1 MMKSPKYTLS
11 IATISCVAAMLI
23 AVPTAEAC
31 GPIFP
36 ITPKPKF
43 FTSKTDGNDVRSFE
57 REENLRLWQQLTSP
71 EIPTADIAKVLY
83 GDVVMRYDELDK
95 DILPGNR
102 FLAYIRNT
110 NDREIVQ
117 FLFIAKKLEYERKEV
132 ASPWY
137 YPEKRYG
144 TTGDFTYIIEWC
156 KSYPGSRLKD
166 RYALQLIRAQFAA
179 RDYAGCVESYDEYFR
194 DFPDS
199 NLLKRMAMKY
209 VAGCWSR
216 LGDVD
221 KANRFFANSGDFL
234 SIVHPDAVAYM
245 AERNPDCPELMAHI
259 QHCSTDSARFCAI
272 KPVAQKVLRGKK
284 AHYRGDWEFYLAYE
298 AGEFHSDY
306 ATASLHIARALR
318 SQFSSPDFRD
328 HARAYRMK
336 VDAALGR
343 CGTLLSDLRW
353 IEGKMNTMAV
363 DATEWNYM
371 LKNIVYANWIPTLW
385 RQKNYATAILL
396 CSYAD
401 NLFAA
406 RQRHTYWLLDDTWQH
421 YLTHM
426 KLSFTIDEIRNS
438 TEYFNAIDYCEPSFR
453 IMNTLTSSQLIAV
466 KRTIAADSPLYRHL
480 KLYART
486 DAPYIDEIIGTL
498 ALREE
503 RYALAA
509 NYLARVPLNYL
520 ATTNIYK
527 VGIMNGN
534 PFSAFPRHWH
544 DFDSIASPLRA
555 KYHFACR
562 MLHYQKL
569 MRHGKTPD
577 ERGIARLKYAIARRN
592 SFEDCWW
599 LTQYWRGCVTWLFQP
614 WVDNCGNPL
623 FDYQIPGF
631 PELYDYETT
640 VGCDATEAVFD
651 REVKAAL
658 AMLTTDAARAEAEYL
673 LFHLKTVIARYPHT
687 PTAHAVKSS
696 CDRWRLW
703 L

>member
-1 MMKSPKYTLS
+1 MMKLPKFTLS
-11 IATISCVAAMLI
+11 IATISCMAAMLI

-31 GPIFP
+31 GPFFP
-36 ITPKPKF
+36 VIPTPKF
-43 FTSKTDGNDVRSFE
+43 FTSKTDGNDVHSFE

-71 EIPTADIAKVLY
+71 AIPTADIAKVLY
-83 GDVVMRYDELDK
+83 DASYGYLSNKTDNL
-95 DILPGNR
+95 

-110 NDREIVQ
+110 NDIEIEY
-117 FLFIAKKLEYERKEV
+117 FLYTAKKLEHKRKEV

-137 YPEKRYG
+137 YPESRYG
-144 TTGDFTYIIEWC
+144 ITGDFTDIIEWC

-194 DFPDS
+194 DFPES

-221 KANRFFANSGDFL
+221 KANRFFANSGDFQ

-272 KPVAQKVLRGKK
+272 KPVAQKVMRDKK
-284 AHYRGDWEFYLAYE
+284 TQYRGDWEFFLAYE

-306 ATASLHIARALR
+306 ATASLHIARAMR

-343 CGTLLSDLRW
+343 CGSLLSDLRW
-353 IEGKMNTMAV
+353 IEGKMNTMSI
-363 DATEWNYM
+363 DATEWKSM
-371 LKNIVYANWIPTLW
+371 LQNIVYANWIPTLW
-385 RQKNYATAILL
+385 VQKNYATAILL

-401 NLFAA
+401 NLFATK
-406 RQRHTYWLLDDTWQH
+406 QRHTYWPLDVTRH
-421 YLTHM
+421 YYLRTPQ
-426 KLSFTIDEIRNS
+426 LSLTIDEIRNS
-438 TEYFNAIDYCEPSFR
+438 TEYDNSIDYCNASFR
-453 IMNTLTSSQLIAV
+453 LMNTLTSSQLIAV

-527 VGIMNGN
+527 DRIMNGN
-534 PFSAFPRHWH
+534 PFSAYPRLWH

-569 MRHGKTPD
+569 MHHGKTPD
-577 ERGIARLKYAIARRN
+577 ERGMARLKYAIARRN

-599 LTQYWRGCVTWLFQP
+599 LTQYWRGCVSSLFQP
-614 WVDNCGNPL
+614 WIDNFFYG
-623 FDYQIPGF
+623 DIMPGF
-631 PELYDYETT
+631 PELYDYEIT
-640 VGCDATEAVFD
+640 VDCDATEAVFN
-651 REVKAAL
+651 REVKAAM
-658 AMLTTDAARAEAEYL
+658 AMLTTDAARAEAEYI
-673 LFHLKTVIARYPHT
+673 LFHLKTIVARYPDT

>member
-1 MMKSPKYTLS
+1 M
-11 IATISCVAAMLI
+11 AAMLI

-31 GPIFP
+31 GPFFSVIP
-36 ITPKPKF
+36 TPKF

-71 EIPTADIAKVLY
+71 AIPTADIAKVLY
-83 GDVVMRYDELDK
+83 DDEFNDPDNL
-95 DILPGNR
+95 
-102 FLAYIRNT
+102 FLTYINNT
-110 NDREIVQ
+110 NDREIEN
-117 FLFIAKKLEYERKEV
+117 FLYTAKELERKRNEV

-137 YPEKRYG
+137 YPESRYG
-144 TTGDFTYIIEWC
+144 TTGEFTDIIESC
-156 KSYPGSRLKD
+156 KSYQGSRLKD

-221 KANRFFANSGDFL
+221 KANRFFARSGDFQ

-259 QHCSTDSARFCAI
+259 QHCVSDSARFCAI
-272 KPVAQKVLRGKK
+272 KPVAQRVLRDKK
-284 AHYRGDWEFYLAYE
+284 AHYRGDWEFFLAYE

-306 ATASLHIARALR
+306 ATASLHIARAMR

-343 CGTLLSDLRW
+343 CGSLLSELQW
-353 IEGKMNTMAV
+353 IEGKMNTMAI
-363 DATEWNYM
+363 DATEWNQM
-371 LKNIVYANWIPTLW
+371 LRNIVYVNWILTLW
-385 RQKNYATAILL
+385 RQKDFATAILL
-396 CSYAD
+396 CGYAD
-401 NLFAA
+401 NLFATK
-406 RQRHTYWLLDDTWQH
+406 QRHTYWPPYDTRHH
-421 YLTHM
+421 YIKTEP
-426 KLSFTIDEIRNS
+426 LSLTIDEIRNS
-438 TEYFNAIDYCEPSFR
+438 TEYDNTIDYGNPSFR
-453 IMNTLTSSQLIAV
+453 LMNSLTSSQLIAV
-466 KRTIAADSPLYRHL
+466 KQTLAADSPLYRHL

-486 DAPYIDEIIGTL
+486 DAPYIDEIIGTI

-527 VGIMNGN
+527 DGKMNGN

-577 ERGIARLKYAIARRN
+577 ERGMARLKYAIARRN

-599 LTQYWRGCVTWLFQP
+599 LTQYWRGTVLLLFQP
-614 WVDNCGNPL
+614 SLYVMDGDLMP
-623 FDYQIPGF
+623 DF
-631 PELYDYETT
+631 PELYDYEIT
-640 VGCDATEAVFD
+640 VGCDATEAVFN
-651 REVKAAL
+651 REVKAAM
-658 AMLTTDAARAEAEYL
+658 AMLTTDAARAEAEYI
-673 LFHLKTVIARYPHT
+673 LFHLKTIVARYPDT

>member
-1 MMKSPKYTLS
+1 
-11 IATISCVAAMLI
+11 
-23 AVPTAEAC
+23 
-31 GPIFP
+31 
-36 ITPKPKF
+36 
-43 FTSKTDGNDVRSFE
+43 
-57 REENLRLWQQLTSP
+57 
-71 EIPTADIAKVLY
+71 IPASDIAKVLY
-83 GDVVMRYDELDK
+83 DDEFNDPDNL
-95 DILPGNR
+95 
-102 FLAYIRNT
+102 FLTYINNT
-110 NDREIVQ
+110 NDREIEN
-117 FLFIAKKLEYERKEV
+117 FLYTAKKLERKRNEV

-137 YPEKRYG
+137 YPESRYG
-144 TTGDFTYIIEWC
+144 TTGEFTEIIESC
-156 KSYPGSRLKD
+156 KAYQGSRLKD
-166 RYALQLIRAQFAA
+166 RYALQLIRALFAA

-194 DFPDS
+194 DFPES

-221 KANRFFANSGDFL
+221 KANRFFAGSGDFQ

-284 AHYRGDWEFYLAYE
+284 AHYRGDWEFFLAYE

-306 ATASLHIARALR
+306 ATASLHIARAMQ
-318 SQFSSPDFRD
+318 SQFSSSDFRD

-343 CGTLLSDLRW
+343 CGSLLSELRW
-353 IEGKMNTMAV
+353 IEGKVNTMAV
-363 DATEWNYM
+363 DATEWNRM
-371 LKNIVYANWIPTLW
+371 LRNIVYMNWVPTLW
-385 RQKNYATAILL
+385 RQKDFATAILL
-396 CSYAD
+396 CGYAD
-401 NLFAA
+401 NLFATK
-406 RQRHTYWLLDDTWQH
+406 QRHTYLPLDDTRYP
-421 YLTHM
+421 YLET
-426 KLSFTIDEIRNS
+426 KLLSLTLDETRNN
-438 TEYFNAIDYCEPSFR
+438 TDYPNPIDYSNPSFR
-453 IMNTLTSSQLIAV
+453 LMNTLTSSQLIAV
-466 KRTIAADSPLYRHL
+466 KQALAAGSPLYRHL

-527 VGIMNGN
+527 EGN
-534 PFSAFPRHWH
+534 MKVSPFSAFPRHWH
-544 DFDSIASPLRA
+544 DFDSIPSPLRA

-569 MRHGKTPD
+569 MHHGKTPD
-577 ERGIARLKYAIARRN
+577 ERGMARLKYAIARRN

-599 LTQYWRGCVTWLFQP
+599 LTQYWRGTALSLFQP
-614 WVDNCGNPL
+614 WIDNFFYG
-623 FDYQIPGF
+623 DIMPGF
-631 PELYDYETT
+631 PELYDYEIT
-640 VGCDATEAVFD
+640 VGCDATEAVFN

-673 LFHLKTVIARYPHT
+673 LFHLKTIVARYPGT